1 MDNENYTEIIRP
13 LAVGVIVLAI
23 LFALSFCF
31 LRAKRGRDAGVGERI
46 NTATKIV
53 TESRGEQSAITG
65 GITDAKGEAEAVRES
80 ISKSHEQAVR
90 VDGEVRAT
98 GEAISECRASIERCQ
113 QLIARVKA
121 RASANGGQTP

>member
-1 MDNENYTEIIRP
+1 MNNENYTEIIRP
-13 LAVGVIVLAI
+13 LVVGIIVLAI

-31 LRAKRGRDAGVGERI
+31 LRAKRGGDGNVGERI
-46 NTATKIV
+46 DTATKIV

-65 GITDAKGEAEAVRES
+65 GIADAKGEAEAVRES

-113 QLIARVKA
+113 QLITRVKA
-121 RASANGGQTP
+121 RASANGG